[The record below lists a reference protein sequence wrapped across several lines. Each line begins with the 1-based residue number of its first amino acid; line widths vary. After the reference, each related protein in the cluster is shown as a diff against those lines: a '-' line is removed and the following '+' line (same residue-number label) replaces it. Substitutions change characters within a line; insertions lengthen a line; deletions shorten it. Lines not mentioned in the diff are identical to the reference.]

1 MLSNIKT
8 FSQIGILTKST
19 RYQTHLKKIEEAL
32 YSKTSSSSSLNNNHI
47 ATSIG
52 LEENYDYQLILQ
64 SNDIIKEIDDEMILT
79 TRFISEIYKIKF
91 PELETLI
98 TNRIDYIKVIQRIQ
112 NHMDLTT
119 ISLNDLLSPQLVMI
133 VSVSSSTTS
142 GKPLTSQQLN
152 ECLVG
157 CDEVLK
163 LYEDKKL
170 LLQFIESR
178 IGKIAPNLTGLIG
191 AQLTAQLIGLA
202 GGLIP
207 LSKIPG
213 CNVQVLGQEKVSNLM
228 GLSLVS
234 NRPNTGI
241 LINCDLISNL
251 PPALK
256 KKGLK
261 MVANKVALV
270 ARIDAYQFDKSIAL
284 EDDREEEGSQ
294 SGSEMEEE
302 EEVEDEDEED
312 DDGDDNGNKQDKP
325 KRKKPRIYELDLNQA
340 MEGLKFRQQIIKTL
354 EKLQEPSKAR
364 TNRALPVPE
373 EKKKTRRGGKRVR
386 KLKERMAMTDIR
398 KQQNRMNMTVDN
410 GEYGDSA
417 MGFDHGT
424 VGNSDGS
431 GKLRAAKK
439 VENKFTSKK
448 LRAVAAASSGQ
459 TNGMSSSLVFTPV
472 QGLELVNPNAA
483 AERVKEANK
492 KWFDAH
498 SGFISALPKSS
509 H

>member
-1 MLSNIKT
+1 
-8 FSQIGILTKST
+8 
-19 RYQTHLKKIEEAL
+19 
-32 YSKTSSSSSLNNNHI
+32 
-47 ATSIG
+47 
-52 LEENYDYQLILQ
+52 
-64 SNDIIKEIDDEMILT
+64 
-79 TRFISEIYKIKF
+79 
-91 PELETLI
+91 
-98 TNRIDYIKVIQRIQ
+98 
-112 NHMDLTT
+112 
-119 ISLNDLLSPQLVMI
+119 
-133 VSVSSSTTS
+133 
-142 GKPLTSQQLN
+142 
-152 ECLVG
+152 
-157 CDEVLK
+157 
-163 LYEDKKL
+163 
-170 LLQFIESR
+170 
-178 IGKIAPNLTGLIG
+178 
-191 AQLTAQLIGLA
+191 
-202 GGLIP
+202 
-207 LSKIPG
+207 
-213 CNVQVLGQEKVSNLM
+213 
-228 GLSLVS
+228 
-234 NRPNTGI
+234 
-241 LINCDLISNL
+241 
-251 PPALK
+251 
-256 KKGLK
+256 
-261 MVANKVALV
+261 
-270 ARIDAYQFDKSIAL
+270 
-284 EDDREEEGSQ
+284 
-294 SGSEMEEE
+294 
-302 EEVEDEDEED
+302 
-312 DDGDDNGNKQDKP
+312 
-325 KRKKPRIYELDLNQA
+325 